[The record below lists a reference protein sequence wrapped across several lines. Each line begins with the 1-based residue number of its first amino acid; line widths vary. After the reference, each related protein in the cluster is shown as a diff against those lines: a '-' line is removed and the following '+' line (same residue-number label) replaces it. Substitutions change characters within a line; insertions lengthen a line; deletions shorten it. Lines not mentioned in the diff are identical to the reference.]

1 MCTWVFMS
9 LCGSLVGGW
18 IRGWLALGPSGT
30 WSPLPSGHFSPSL
43 GCGGWIV
50 PGVSLHLLL
59 GIRPRCPSQ
68 VSQVSYLCFGFRYL
82 LGAAAGDTFYLF
94 LSESPETGFLFV
106 FALQCLRSLFI
117 LNHLKNI
124 LTSHSTTNK
133 KSLQRLNC
141 FIFLHAN
148 IRATSRSDGA
158 ASLRL

>member
-1 MCTWVFMS
+1 MYMGLYVFVWVTS
-9 LCGSLVGGW
+9 GW
-18 IRGWLALGPSGT
+18 VDQGLAGPWPQWDMVT
-30 WSPLPSGHFSPSL
+30 SPLWTLQPLPGMRGLDCPRGLPPSPA
-43 GCGGWIV
+43 GC
-50 PGVSLHLLL
+50 P
-59 GIRPRCPSQ
+59 
-68 VSQVSYLCFGFRYL
+68 SQVSYLCFGFRSL
-82 LGAAAGDTFYLF
+82 TGAAAGDTFYLF

-148 IRATSRSDGA
+148 IRATSGVTGA
-158 ASLRL
+158 ASLRPLL

>member
-59 GIRPRCPSQ
+59 GVRPRCRIFVLVFGLLRVQQLATHFICFYQKALRQ
-68 VSQVSYLCFGFRYL
+68 VSFCFSS
-82 LGAAAGDTFYLF
+82 AISA
-94 LSESPETGFLFV
+94 LSVHTKSFKE
-106 FALQCLRSLFI
+106 
-117 LNHLKNI
+117 HI

-148 IRATSRSDGA
+148 IRATSGVTG
-158 ASLRL
+158 LRV